1 MWFKQETSLH
11 DSNFG
16 MENYSSLVDEK
27 LLLKR
32 ILDGYW
38 NKLLCKFCITVRRFH
53 TRVQSSTCATY
64 EKCNKGRRNSE
75 IGYAIDCLN
84 SFWDRQKAEFFMVY
98 SFVGTIAN
106 IYLTEKKLCIVN
118 WPIEGKKQY
127 VFCQTIATH
136 KNVYIVQI
144 PIRKRSFDVSSGNLN
159 MAMALYRYTSKRIAK
174 QWWSKNVITS
184 MRFEFTEFLFSF
196 FR

>member
-38 NKLLCKFCITVRRFH
+38 NKLLCKFC
-53 TRVQSSTCATY
+53 
-64 EKCNKGRRNSE
+64 NSE

-84 SFWDRQKAEFFMVY
+84 NFWDRQKAEFFMVY